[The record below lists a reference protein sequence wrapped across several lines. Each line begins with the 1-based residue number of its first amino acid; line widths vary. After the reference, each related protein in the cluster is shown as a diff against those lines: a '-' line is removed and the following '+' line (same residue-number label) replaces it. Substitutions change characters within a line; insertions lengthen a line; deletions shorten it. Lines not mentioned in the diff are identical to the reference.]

1 MRFDEL
7 ALCNEVQQGLEAMN
21 FTEATPVQAET
32 IPVILNKQDV
42 IEQFCTHC
50 KTQ

>member
-32 IPVILNKQDV
+32 IPYSNPAAPRS
-42 IEQFCTHC
+42 
-50 KTQ
+50 